1 MINEDSCHKH
11 EAAYGAALACAFLA
25 VLTGCSDKDSPLES
39 ADAAVDVSGAAD
51 TGVFLDGPVDAAR
64 RPDTGAEPDAAVD
77 ASGAADT
84 GASLDGPVDAAM
96 RPDAGACSYDIS
108 EIGQHYWSAPCP
120 TSISDFRAS
129 HQSCDAGVFIYDTQC
144 GQREVVSWGW
154 GTHGQTCL
162 YEAGTLVGLVLSNDV
177 ASFCNGTAAFIE
189 IGDTA
194 GCPGPASGVELCMS
208 KDAGVVDTGVV
219 VDAGASQDVVGV
231 QEAGGLHD
239 VGGAG

>member
-1 MINEDSCHKH
+1 
-11 EAAYGAALACAFLA
+11 
-25 VLTGCSDKDSPLES
+25 VLTGCSDKVSPLES
-39 ADAAVDVSGAAD
+39 A
-51 TGVFLDGPVDAAR
+51 
-64 RPDTGAEPDAAVD
+64 DAAVD

-84 GASLDGPVDAAM
+84 GGFLDGPVDTSR